1 MNYGIGGVHL
11 LHYCIHH
18 DILRH
23 SKQENLTE
31 HNVLDLQ
38 LPVCTRCHFH
48 HLRIRIR
55 YKMIG
60 YDQED
65 NWFQERSFQ
74 RYNLKSND

>member
-23 SKQENLTE
+23 SMQEILADR
-31 HNVLDLQ
+31 NVLDRQ
-38 LPVCTRCHFH
+38 LPVCTLYHFH
-48 HLRIRIR
+48 RLHIRIR

-60 YDQED
+60 CDQED
-65 NWFQERSFQ
+65 NWFQDAFVLQ
-74 RYNLKSND
+74 